1 MAFDGVLAGAQ
12 FSPGEVDAA
21 TWLSEPEVSP
31 RQDAAHCPLPK
42 QQHSQGSSRSHHYQE
57 HKMTHIK
64 CRVGNSLFCS
74 FFLLLCCS
82 SLLRSKL
89 LILKS
94 SCEQFALIALATV
107 SELVLSLFNLSGR
120 DQIAPVAFYK
130 KVIMSEIAQRSF
142 FESNSHFCSQKTS
155 DSLEK

>member
-57 HKMTHIK
+57 HKKTHIK
-64 CRVGNSLFCS
+64 CRVGNLLF
-74 FFLLLCCS
+74 LPLALRS
-82 SLLRSKL
+82 SLK
-89 LILKS
+89 
-94 SCEQFALIALATV
+94 IAHIKERL
-107 SELVLSLFNLSGR
+107 
-120 DQIAPVAFYK
+120 
-130 KVIMSEIAQRSF
+130 
-142 FESNSHFCSQKTS
+142 
-155 DSLEK
+155 